1 MQIGDVVAPE
11 SFVSL
16 AQLINRASRGL
27 ARAGDAALRPLGFRH
42 AQVPVFAL
50 LRDDNEST
58 QTALAAATGIEQG
71 SMAQLLARMERDG
84 LIRRTRNRHDGRSQL
99 IRLTSEA
106 NERLDEARDLLA
118 ETEAN
123 AVSGFTGKEL
133 ATLANLLSRL
143 CDNLKEAPPKQAAR

>member
-1 MQIGDVVAPE
+1 MQMGDVMAPDPGIG
-11 SFVSL
+11 L

-27 ARAGDAALRPLGFRH
+27 ARAGDAALRPLGFRY
-42 AQVPVFAL
+42 AQVPVLAV
-50 LRDDNEST
+50 LRDGNEST

-71 SMAQLLARMERDG
+71 SMAQLLARMERDA
-84 LIRRTRNRHDGRSQL
+84 LIMRMRNQHDGRSQL
-99 IRLTSEA
+99 ISLTSEA

-143 CDNLKEAPPKQAAR
+143 CDNLKDAPPKPAAR